1 MTRFSR
7 YAALLGLAAAAA
19 TAQDAPNAGEEL
31 AQLRKTVEAQGK
43 QIEALTE
50 QVAKLVAAFGSK
62 PAAAPA
68 ADSQGS
74 PAPAPG
80 LKEGKE
86 EFSTADAPKAEPA
99 QPRHIVIKGET
110 LTSIAKHYNVSLAD
124 LIKANKG
131 LNERKIQ
138 IGQSV
143 LLPAAATSPSTPA
156 PSETKPNP

>member
-1 MTRFSR
+1 MTRLSR
-7 YAALLGLAAAAA
+7 YAAILGLAAATA
-19 TAQDAPNAGEEL
+19 TAQDVPNAGEEL
-31 AQLRKTVEAQGK
+31 SQLRKTVEAQGK

-50 QVAKLVAAFGSK
+50 QVAKLVAALGNK
-62 PAAAPA
+62 PAPTATSDSDSAPA
-68 ADSQGS
+68 

-80 LKEGKE
+80 GKE

-99 QPRHIVIKGET
+99 QPRHIVVKGET
-110 LTSIAKHYNVSLAD
+110 LTSIAKHYNVSLAE

-143 LLPAAATSPSTPA
+143 LLPSATPSPSTPA
-156 PSETKPNP
+156 PSETKPNQ